1 VASGDKK
8 FFSVTIGF
16 VCFYYFFLF
25 FSCLMMTVVPE
36 RRMALR
42 DDLVRLFGKLRF
54 GETALN

>member
-1 VASGDKK
+1 
-8 FFSVTIGF
+8 
-16 VCFYYFFLF
+16 
-25 FSCLMMTVVPE
+25 MMTVVPE